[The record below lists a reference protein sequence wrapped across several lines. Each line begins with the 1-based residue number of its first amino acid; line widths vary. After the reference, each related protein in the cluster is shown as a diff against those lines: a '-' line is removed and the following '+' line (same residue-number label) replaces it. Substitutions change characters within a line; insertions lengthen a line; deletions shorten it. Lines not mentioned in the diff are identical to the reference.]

1 MKEVAILGAGYAGL
15 RALRE
20 LQKQS
25 ELHVTLV
32 DHNDYHY
39 EATDLHEVASGNQPK
54 EKIIYPIKDVVDPK
68 VTTFIQDE
76 VEKVDPDQQVIE
88 LKNNQP
94 LHYDYLVVALG
105 FESETFGISGAK
117 ENALEMVDV
126 ETAEKVYD
134 HIQAMMKKYKET
146 KDKKY
151 LRLVVCGAGFTGIEL
166 VGALHDGK
174 KRYAQIADVD
184 PSEIEIYCI
193 EAVANILP
201 QFDDQLTQYCLDYL
215 DKWDVHLLTSSPI
228 KAIKPERVV
237 YSNNDTN
244 KELEA
249 GTIIWTTGVSGSHV
263 IGESGFSEKR
273 GRVMVN
279 DDLTDPDHN
288 NIYIIGDVAAVMDKE
303 SERPYP
309 TTGQISL
316 QMGEQAAKN
325 IMQQAKG
332 EATKNF
338 TYKNLGSVA
347 SIGNTHA
354 FGYVGSTGVKG
365 YPASF
370 MKKMIMN
377 RSLLKTG
384 GLKEVMAKG
393 RFDLYH

>member
-76 VEKVDPDQQVIE
+76 VEKVDPDQQVIG

-166 VGALHDGK
+166 VGALHEGK

-215 DKWDVHLLTSSPI
+215 D
-228 KAIKPERVV
+228 
-237 YSNNDTN
+237 N
-244 KELEA
+244 
-249 GTIIWTTGVSGSHV
+249 GVS
-263 IGESGFSEKR
+263 
-273 GRVMVN
+273 
-279 DDLTDPDHN
+279 
-288 NIYIIGDVAAVMDKE
+288 IY
-303 SERPYP
+303 
-309 TTGQISL
+309 
-316 QMGEQAAKN
+316 
-325 IMQQAKG
+325 
-332 EATKNF
+332 
-338 TYKNLGSVA
+338 
-347 SIGNTHA
+347 
-354 FGYVGSTGVKG
+354 
-365 YPASF
+365 
-370 MKKMIMN
+370 
-377 RSLLKTG
+377 
-384 GLKEVMAKG
+384 
-393 RFDLYH
+393 